1 MFVLLGPHIKQIR
14 HKIKYTTNKKYKSG
28 IIMKNKKAI
37 QTIVPIE
44 LYDLL
49 FEVAELDNKSVAQLL
64 RDLLV
69 ELAPGLK
76 DARYMILSARKLE
89 ESARKLIIP
98 DLERHGKQLESNV
111 RYGLDNMKKT
121 LEKETQDPPQYKLPL

>member
-1 MFVLLGPHIKQIR
+1 
-14 HKIKYTTNKKYKSG
+14 
-28 IIMKNKKAI
+28 MKNKKAI

-76 DARYMILSARKLE
+76 DARDMILSARKLE

-98 DLERHGKQLESNV
+98 DLERHGNQLESNV

-121 LEKETQDPPQYKLPL
+121 LEKEIQDPPQYKLPL